1 MSEKFE
7 EMLRKSIDEYNK
19 RGITSELVIRKLIE
33 MAKKINAEQ
42 EKGKNLG
49 LSQEEIAFYDAL
61 ADHEK
66 AIEVLGEEK
75 LHLIA
80 QELVKLVKKEAG
92 VDWEKRRNIQAKMRV
107 AVKRLLRKY
116 GYPPDIAPEAVNTV
130 VEQAELMASNE

>member
-1 MSEKFE
+1 
-7 EMLRKSIDEYNK
+7 
-19 RGITSELVIRKLIE
+19 

-42 EKGKNLG
+42 EKGKDLG

-66 AIEVLGEEK
+66 AIEILGEEK

-80 QELVKLVKKEAG
+80 QELVKLVKKEAE
-92 VDWEKRRNIQAKMRV
+92 VDWEKLRNIQAKMRV

>member
-1 MSEKFE
+1 
-7 EMLRKSIDEYNK
+7 
-19 RGITSELVIRKLIE
+19 

-42 EKGKNLG
+42 EKGKDLG

-61 ADHEK
+61 ADYEK
-66 AIEVLGEEK
+66 AIEILGEEK

-80 QELVKLVKKEAG
+80 QELVKLVKKEAE
-92 VDWEKRRNIQAKMRV
+92 VDWEKLRNIQAKMRV

>member
-1 MSEKFE
+1 M
-7 EMLRKSIDEYNK
+7 
-19 RGITSELVIRKLIE
+19 V
-33 MAKKINAEQ
+33 
-42 EKGKNLG
+42 
-49 LSQEEIAFYDAL
+49 
-61 ADHEK
+61 
-66 AIEVLGEEK
+66 
-75 LHLIA
+75 A